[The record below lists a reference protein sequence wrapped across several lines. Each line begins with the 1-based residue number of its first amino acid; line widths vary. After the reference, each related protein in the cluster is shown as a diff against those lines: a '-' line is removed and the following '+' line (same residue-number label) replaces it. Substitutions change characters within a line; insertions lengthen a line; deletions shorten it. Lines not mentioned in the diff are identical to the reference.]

1 MLTLY
6 YRPSCAFCR
15 RVMAVIDRLE
25 LEVEM
30 KDIGLEENEAELISR
45 GGKKMVPYL
54 IDTENTFEA
63 YESDDIV
70 KHLQDNYGEAKA
82 GATRPKI
89 HISDNAC
96 VSCEG

>member
-1 MLTLY
+1 M
-6 YRPSCAFCR
+6 
-15 RVMAVIDRLE
+15 IDRLE

-30 KDIGLEENEAELISR
+30 KDISASAEVEAELISK
-45 GGKKMVPYL
+45 GGKKQVPYFV
-54 IDTENTFEA
+54 DTENSFA
-63 YESDDIV
+63 DYESDEIV

-82 GATRPKI
+82 VRPKI